1 MNARRCLYPKMFATS
16 FSSDSASADSESRS
30 SDHDNGSEGLNGRQR
45 RARFGREGGASAIA
59 GAHAPPLEKWFN
71 SGELR
76 QLRAADGSTLICLN
90 SFLARVQNTKT
101 R

>member
-1 MNARRCLYPKMFATS
+1 MFATS

-45 RARFGREGGASAIA
+45 RARFGREGGASAMA
-59 GAHAPPLEKWFN
+59 GGHAPPLERLFN
-71 SGELR
+71 SGELHR
-76 QLRAADGSTLICLN
+76 LQAADGSMLICLN
-90 SFLARVQNTKT
+90 SLLACVRNTKT